1 LPQKVIEFR
10 QLVQILSMF
19 LIVQFMGLLLATQVF
34 SGATYQ
40 EITGAQV
47 ISTPE
52 SALFYVI
59 YIVIVSAVLLFILK
73 VYKGRR
79 LFIIFEG
86 AVVLLASFIVFS
98 IIVSILANSTQ
109 TNLSGSSS
117 VLQFFAA
124 LIPAIL
130 LVIAKNR
137 MPGLRNA
144 TAIIAS
150 VGVGIAL
157 GLSFG
162 FTFALIFMAAL
173 GVYDFIA
180 VFITKHMLALG
191 DMAVQNNLSFLIM
204 VRETKAVPMSDLSVI
219 ERKEYSKNKK
229 LIEKQGGI
237 VEEMARKNMALVPAM
252 TALGTGD
259 LAVPLMLAVAAYKV
273 QLSFVLS
280 FVVIIGSAFGLVLN
294 MLVLRKYRR
303 ALPAI
308 PLLFA
313 GILIAMGVYYA
324 VLLR

>member
-19 LIVQFMGLLLATQVF
+19 LIVQFTGLLLATQVF

-47 ISTPE
+47 VSSPA

-59 YIVIVSAVLLFILK
+59 YIVIVSAVLLFVFK
-73 VYKGRR
+73 VYKGTR
-79 LFIIFEG
+79 LFMIFEG
-86 AVVLLASFIVFS
+86 AVVLLASFVVFS
-98 IIVSILANSTQ
+98 IVVSILASSAQ
-109 TNLSGSSS
+109 SGLLGSSS
-117 VLQFFAA
+117 LLQFFAA

-137 MPGLRNA
+137 IPRLRNA
-144 TAIIAS
+144 TAMIAS

-162 FTFALIFMAAL
+162 FTFAVIFMAAL

-180 VFITKHMLALG
+180 VFVTKHMIALG
-191 DMAVQNNLSFLIM
+191 NMAIQNNLSFLIM
-204 VRETKAVPMSDLSVI
+204 VKETKAVPVSELSAI
-219 ERKEYSKNKK
+219 ERKEYSKDKK
-229 LIEKQGGI
+229 LLERQGGI
-237 VEEMARKNMALVPAM
+237 VNEMARKNMALVPAV

-273 QLSFVLS
+273 NLSFALS
-280 FVVIIGSAFGLVLN
+280 FVVILGSALGLMLN
-294 MLVLRKYRR
+294 MLVLRKYKK

-313 GILIAMGVYYA
+313 GILIAMAMYYA
-324 VLLR
+324 IPLL